1 MRYMYSIIFCH
12 FVVRLKEHTWSSS
25 DYNSLEAFAEGC
37 VLSPSVFVLQIVGEH
52 FLADEDLN
60 F

>member
-1 MRYMYSIIFCH
+1 MRYIYSIIFCH

-37 VLSPSVFVLQIVGEH
+37 VLSPSVFVGEH
-52 FLADEDLN
+52 FLADKDLN